1 MKKKPA
7 ITNIYNTANIFF
19 TLLYVYKYDH
29 HMDETIITHFLINLK
44 DDKRLEDFLQTS
56 TKVIEKI
63 EVPENVNKILK
74 LF

>member
-1 MKKKPA
+1 MKKNPA
-7 ITNIYNTANIFF
+7 ITNIYNTANIFL

-44 DDKRLEDFLQTS
+44 DDKSLEDFLQTS

>member
-1 MKKKPA
+1 
-7 ITNIYNTANIFF
+7 
-19 TLLYVYKYDH
+19 
-29 HMDETIITHFLINLK
+29 MDETIITHFLINLK
-44 DDKRLEDFLQTS
+44 DDKSLEDFLQTS